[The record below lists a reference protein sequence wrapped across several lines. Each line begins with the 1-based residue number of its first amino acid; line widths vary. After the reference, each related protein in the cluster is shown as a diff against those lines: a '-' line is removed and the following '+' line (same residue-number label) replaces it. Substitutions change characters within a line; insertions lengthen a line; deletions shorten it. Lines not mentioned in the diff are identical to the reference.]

1 LTNPHISNKIFIMIE
16 FLRDL
21 FLDLYENFTDIFLNI
36 IVMIIVMIGGFII
49 SWFIKKLLAKLLMI
63 FKFDRWAEDAGIVN
77 FLKKGGVTTLPSMII
92 GKIAFWLFI
101 VVFFSFGLNF
111 IGISQFSEYASRI
124 SAALPSIIV
133 SLLIVVMGII
143 FSNFLSR
150 LIYMACENANIKYGD
165 LISKSI
171 RIFLIIITFGIVFE
185 YIGIGNTIIN
195 ISFLIIFG
203 GIILTLSLA
212 LGIGLS
218 NVVGDL
224 IKDRVKLKW
233 EKRHKPEGSNMEEE
247 TRKPL

>member
-1 LTNPHISNKIFIMIE
+1 MIE
-16 FLRDL
+16 FLKDL

-36 IVMIIVMIGGFII
+36 IVMVVVMIGGFII
-49 SWFIKKLLAKLLMI
+49 SWFVKKLLSRLLVI
-63 FKFDRWAEDAGIVN
+63 FKFDRWAEDSGIVN
-77 FLKKGGVTTLPSMII
+77 FLKKGGIQTMPSMII
-92 GKIAFWLFI
+92 GKIAFWLFL

-111 IGISQFSEYASRI
+111 IGISQFSEYASKV

-133 SLLIVVMGII
+133 SLLIVVIGII

-150 LIYMACENANIKYGD
+150 LIFMACENANIKYGE

-171 RIFLIIITFGIVFE
+171 RVFLIIITFGIVFE

-224 IKDRVKLKW
+224 IKDRVKMRW
-233 EKRHKPEGSNMEEE
+233 EKVHKPKDSNIQEKSD
-247 TRKPL
+247 KPV